1 MHLSFGPLN
10 HIIACNDF
18 AALIRF
24 TPKRATFTEVDI
36 IWLVDSKAEN
46 VDVERMIWIWD
57 VTTRQDKTIVEN
69 NQRGIA
75 SSRYQPGRYSD
86 QERKVITFTNWYLNQ
101 LRATLNFPAQAT
113 G

>member
-1 MHLSFGPLN
+1 LN

-24 TPKRATFTEVDI
+24 TPKQATSTEVDI
-36 IWLVDSKAEN
+36 IWLVDG
-46 VDVERMIWIWD
+46 ERMTWIWD

-75 SSRYQPGRYSD
+75 SSRYQPG
-86 QERKVITFTNWYLNQ
+86 
-101 LRATLNFPAQAT
+101 
-113 G
+113 